1 MYLKKRER
9 EKRNY
14 NHHIQCALLSF
25 CCFSNI
31 YHAVVAWIF
40 FFFFLTREGAG
51 GFMWKPSW
59 SLVLRMYPCA
69 VKWCLTRRNLL
80 RTTEKKKRKAWGRKN
95 QTISERRGRTAP
107 HPTSASPTKSP
118 GVKNSTFEPPKWAQ
132 QDAFTLTGCSCSLLI
147 CSFSEVE
154 LNSVSWSP
162 MNSAKLP
169 AFGSEEFD
177 RRSGGQTPKCRW
189 AGLLLNDVSHWPEL
203 WFRHRL
209 NRVRRSGSERYLS
222 LLSVEL
228 RNSPPNTGPPPPSPP
243 HHHHRLCGRSCG
255 FRWNRQPAKR
265 KKKKRIVSGF
275 TPRPAALEGC
285 LPVWRGFTVYWHFYR
300 FVQVIMICLSLRQ
313 IFPYISLLIF
323 FSFFYLGLGSFK
335 IKAQKVISLTMLGTD
350 SSKFF
355 WPPLDLCPACGPW
368 PIISAVI
375 TLVEIKC
382 HNKKKK
388 GKI

>member
-1 MYLKKRER
+1 
-9 EKRNY
+9 
-14 NHHIQCALLSF
+14 
-25 CCFSNI
+25 
-31 YHAVVAWIF
+31 
-40 FFFFLTREGAG
+40 
-51 GFMWKPSW
+51 
-59 SLVLRMYPCA
+59 
-69 VKWCLTRRNLL
+69 
-80 RTTEKKKRKAWGRKN
+80 
-95 QTISERRGRTAP
+95 
-107 HPTSASPTKSP
+107 
-118 GVKNSTFEPPKWAQ
+118 
-132 QDAFTLTGCSCSLLI
+132 
-147 CSFSEVE
+147 
-154 LNSVSWSP
+154 

-177 RRSGGQTPKCRW
+177 RRSGGQTPKWRW

-265 KKKKRIVSGF
+265 KKKAHCEWIYAASSCSWRMPACLTGIYCLLALLQICSGNND
-275 TPRPAALEGC
+275 
-285 LPVWRGFTVYWHFYR
+285 
-300 FVQVIMICLSLRQ
+300 
-313 IFPYISLLIF
+313 LLIAEADFSLYLTFNF
-323 FSFFYLGLGSFK
+323 FFFFYLGLGSFK